1 MQAHAVPQLCVC
13 TVGGWLVESEL
24 EIGGVR
30 SLVGGALHLGK
41 HLLTAPTNWA
51 CGINN
56 FCFQLRFFLLY
67 FFFSIFPSHFARER
81 KKLTYT
87 KSSQLFSESAALN
100 ELYIMRCMLS
110 AVRAVDKL
118 RLQHRRRRRWRWSCA
133 LNKFSHSCCQ
143 LRKAVDFFHNG
154 LAAQWCSLLVFI
166 PVSHAVVGFD
176 S

>member
-13 TVGGWLVESEL
+13 TVGGW
-24 EIGGVR
+24 VR
-30 SLVGGALHLGK
+30 SLGGALHLGK

-110 AVRAVDKL
+110 AVRAADKL
-118 RLQHRRRRRWRWSCA
+118 RLQQEKETETKPELRA
-133 LNKFSHSCCQ
+133 QQVFSLMLS
-143 LRKAVDFFHNG
+143 A
-154 LAAQWCSLLVFI
+154 
-166 PVSHAVVGFD
+166 
-176 S
+176 